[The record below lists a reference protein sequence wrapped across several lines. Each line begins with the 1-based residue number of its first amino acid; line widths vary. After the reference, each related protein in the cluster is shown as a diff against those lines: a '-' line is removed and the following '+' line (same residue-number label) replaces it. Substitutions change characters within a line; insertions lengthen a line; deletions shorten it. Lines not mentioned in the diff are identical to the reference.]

1 MGLDGISINQL
12 RTPENSSAEISRI
25 ARSSVNNEHKT
36 VDGLSQGQKVDPDQG
51 REKDQQLKQG
61 LANNNQDEEEDEI
74 QEEVIKYDLSDNNK
88 YFLKLDEESN
98 NILIIEK
105 SSKNV
110 VQAINADEM
119 SSFVGYMLNSQGSMV
134 NRKF

>member
-25 ARSSVNNEHKT
+25 SRSSTNNEHKI
-36 VDGLSQGQKVDPDQG
+36 VDGLSQGQKVDPDQEQ
-51 REKDQQLKQG
+51 EKDQQSKHG
-61 LANNNQDEEEDEI
+61 FANNNQDEEDDEI

-88 YFLKLDEESN
+88 YFLKLDENSN
-98 NILIIEK
+98 NILIVDK
-105 SSKNV
+105 TTKNV
-110 VQAINADEM
+110 VTQIDADEL
-119 SSFVGYMLNSQGSMV
+119 SQYVSFLSNSQGSIV

>member
-61 LANNNQDEEEDEI
+61 LASNNQDEEEDEI

-88 YFLKLDEESN
+88 YFLKLDENSN
-98 NILIIEK
+98 NILIVDK
-105 SSKNV
+105 ATKNV
-110 VQAINADEM
+110 VTQIDADEL
-119 SSFVGYMLNSQGSMV
+119 SQYVSFLSNSQGSIV

>member
-12 RTPENSSAEISRI
+12 RVTQENNSAEMNRI
-25 ARSSVNNEHKT
+25 NKTSTNEHKV
-36 VDGLSQGQKVDPDQG
+36 VDSLSDSQKIDPDK
-51 REKDQQLKQG
+51 EKDHQ
-61 LANNNQDEEEDEI
+61 NPESENFSEENEEN
-74 QEEVIKYDLSDNNK
+74 QEETTLVETIKYDLSDSGK
-88 YFLKLDEESN
+88 YLLKLDEESN

-105 SSKNV
+105 ASKNI

-119 SSFVGYMLNSQGSMV
+119 SSFVGCMLNSQGSMV